1 MDERAQ
7 IIDDFQATF
16 STPHGQRVYE
26 MLKKKCHYDVEV
38 DCDDGMILSQI
49 TGMRNVFVFIKNW
62 MEADPNEKIQTETE
76 NAADEEGA

>member
-7 IIDDFQATF
+7 TIDDFLATF
-16 STPHGQRVYE
+16 TTPHGQRVYK
-26 MLKKKCHYDVEV
+26 MLREKCGYDKEV
-38 DCDDGMILSQI
+38 DCDDGMVLSQI

-76 NAADEEGA
+76 DAVDEEG

>member
-7 IIDDFQATF
+7 IIDDFRATF

-26 MLKKKCHYDVEV
+26 ILKEKCGYDKEV

-62 MEADPNEKIQTETE
+62 IEADPNEKPQAEVE
-76 NAADEEGA
+76 SEVDSASD